1 MKRRV
6 LIEQE
11 DGPQK
16 LRVLFLGDSQTSMS
30 SISYAY
36 KLLRNGVVDGNVAAK
51 GGANTT
57 KILSMMRN
65 AIDDNYDVVCILAG
79 SNDAHRKTADFSAR
93 NLTTMYNLAHSK
105 GALVIALTN
114 PIKIHTPLRDKYPG
128 ADVIAQW
135 IRTQNIS
142 DFVVDVHQL
151 TKDRSN
157 FLSDRIHLNQQG
169 QNIIYNEVK
178 QILMQLQSRNSGKTP
193 EIRKTQA
200 KLQRLGYDLGR
211 ETELGVSGPRTKK
224 ALEDLSS
231 KQQKANVDQSWS
243 DKAYAFVG
251 GILSSP
257 WVQGALGTIGL
268 GGLFVGAA
276 QPNMSKKTE
285 KPRSASSSVPKSTMG
300 TYIVDFFKKKGLTTT
315 QSAGIA
321 GNLKLESG
329 FDLKAVGDHGTSF
342 GLAQWHNE
350 RWTNLQ
356 SWCAKKGY
364 DPYSVDGQLEYLWH
378 ELNHS
383 EQRALGELKKQNDPA
398 KAAYV
403 FARYF
408 ERPSEISKSRLKF
421 AQEIYD
427 DATEDVLNRIA

>member
-1 MKRRV
+1 MKRRI

-11 DGPQK
+11 DEPQK
-16 LRVLFLGDSQTSMS
+16 LRVLFLGDSQTAMS

-36 KLLRNGVVDGNVAAK
+36 KLLRNKVVDGNVVAK
-51 GGANTT
+51 GGANTAQ
-57 KILSMMRN
+57 ILSMMRKS
-65 AIDDNYDVVCILAG
+65 IDDSYDVVCILAG
-79 SNDAHRKTADFSAR
+79 SNDAWRKTAEFSAR
-93 NLTTMYNLAHSK
+93 NLTAMYNLAHSK

-135 IRTQNIS
+135 VRSQSIS
-142 DFVVDVHQL
+142 DFVIDVHQL
-151 TKDRSN
+151 TKERSN
-157 FLSDRIHLNQQG
+157 FSPDRIHLNQRG
-169 QNIIYNEVK
+169 QNIIYAEVK
-178 QILMQLQSRNSGKTP
+178 QILMQLQSRNTGKTP

-200 KLQRLGYDLGR
+200 KLQRLGYDLGQ
-211 ETELGVSGPRTKK
+211 ETELGINGPKTKK
-224 ALEDLSS
+224 ALEDLSN
-231 KQQKANVDQSWS
+231 KQQKASADQSWS
-243 DKAYAFVG
+243 DRAYAFVG
-251 GILSSP
+251 SILSSP

-268 GGLFVGAA
+268 GGLFAGAA
-276 QPNMSKKTE
+276 QADVSKTTE
-285 KPRSASSSVPKSTMG
+285 KPRTSSTSVPKSTMG

-315 QSAGIA
+315 QSSGIA
-321 GNLKLESG
+321 GNLKVESG
-329 FDLKAVGDHGTSF
+329 FDVKAVGDKGTSF

-350 RWTNLQ
+350 RWSNLK
-356 SWCAKKGY
+356 SWCSKKGY

-383 EQRALGELKKQNDPA
+383 EQRALSELKKQNDPA